1 MSTPS
6 DSPVARFEE
15 DLSRLEKI
23 VEQLERGELS
33 LERSITLFEEGMR
46 LYRQCR
52 LALETAEQR
61 VNSILAEDGPTAS
74 EAEPGDDRIRRANRP
89 GREPEPPAQVEADFD
104 DHLPL

>member
-1 MSTPS
+1 MSTPQ

-15 DLSRLEKI
+15 DLSQLERI

-33 LERSITLFEEGMR
+33 LERSLDLFEQGMR

-61 VNSILAEDGPTAS
+61 VNRILAEDEVSAPSGPREEGAR
-74 EAEPGDDRIRRANRP
+74 RIPRP
-89 GREPEPPAQVEADFD
+89 GREREAPPAAEPGVD
-104 DHLPL
+104 DDLPF